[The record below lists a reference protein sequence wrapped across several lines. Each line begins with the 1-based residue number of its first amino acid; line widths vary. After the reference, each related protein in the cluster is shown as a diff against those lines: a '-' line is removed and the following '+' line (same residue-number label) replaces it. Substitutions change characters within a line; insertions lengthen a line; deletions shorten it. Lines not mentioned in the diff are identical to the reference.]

1 VVGSDL
7 MLGTPFS
14 FAFFSTLHPESSIA
28 PHAAP
33 CNLRLRVHL
42 PLLDASPDPLQ
53 CGLRVGNEVVPWTRA
68 NGPVVFD
75 DAYEHEVGQHR

>member
-1 VVGSDL
+1 

-33 CNLRLRVHL
+33 CNLRLRVHV
-42 PLLDASPDPLQ
+42 PLLDASTDPLQ
-53 CGLRVGNEVVPWTRA
+53 CGLRVGNEVVPWTRDK
-68 NGPVVFD
+68 GPVVFD
-75 DAYEHEVGQHR
+75 DAYEHEV